1 MSLRAAL
8 GATALAWVL
17 MHAGA
22 GGDWEPGDEFPSELM
37 CMRVR
42 AIAVADAV
50 NGELGALASQ
60 PVDNPMRQQAF
71 ARAERRVGSR
81 YRCAWQGS

>member
-17 MHAGA
+17 VHAGA
-22 GGDWEPGDEFPSELM
+22 NGDWEPGDDFPTELT

-42 AIAVADAV
+42 AITVANAVTA
-50 NGELGALASQ
+50 ELGALADQ

-71 ARAERRVGSR
+71 ARAERRIGAR
-81 YRCAWQGS
+81 YRCEWQGG